1 MKGKEV
7 NVASA
12 GNLRSLAGK
21 GREDVR
27 IAAMK
32 EVDLQENLFKVG

>member
-7 NVASA
+7 NVASVDK
-12 GNLRSLAGK
+12 LRSLAGK
-21 GREDVR
+21 GRKDVR

-32 EVDLQENLFKVG
+32 EVDLREKFF